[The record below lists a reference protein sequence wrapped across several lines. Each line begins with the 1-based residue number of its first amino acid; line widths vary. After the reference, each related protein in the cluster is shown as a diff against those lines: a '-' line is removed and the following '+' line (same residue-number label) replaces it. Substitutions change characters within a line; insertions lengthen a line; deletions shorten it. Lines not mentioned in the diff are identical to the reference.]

1 MKRKFRLESGMDT
14 SITLEIDTEKLTEP
28 LANEINDF
36 WAGSGEVLSA
46 SDGCAIQAV
55 ARRAAG
61 PLIGFLMYGYHEAG
75 AVMQLSQQEG
85 WPSENIGITIV
96 DHEIPDLDADMYDV
110 EEITESD
117 A

>member
-28 LANEINDF
+28 LAQEINDF
-36 WAGSGEVLSA
+36 WSGSSDVLSA
-46 SDGCAIQAV
+46 SDGCLIQAV

-61 PLIGFLMYGYHEAG
+61 PLIGFLMDGYHEVG

-85 WPSENIGITIV
+85 WPTKNIGITII
-96 DHEIPDLDADMYDV
+96 DHEIPDLEADMYDV
-110 EEITESD
+110 EEITESE